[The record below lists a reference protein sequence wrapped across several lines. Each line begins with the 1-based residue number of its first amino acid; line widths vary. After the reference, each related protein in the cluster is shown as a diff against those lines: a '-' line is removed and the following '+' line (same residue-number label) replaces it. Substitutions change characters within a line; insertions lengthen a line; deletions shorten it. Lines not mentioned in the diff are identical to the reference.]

1 VKHAYLILAHNE
13 FDILKALVSCLD
25 DGRNDIFVHIDSK
38 VNELPD
44 LYAAKAGFYFVENR
58 VDVRWGDLSVVEA
71 EYALFEK
78 AKQNG
83 PYQYYHLLSGV
94 DLPLKSQDY
103 IHDFC
108 DKNEGKEFIGYT
120 LTEITPEVVRKVQR
134 WHLFLEDFKNKSTLK
149 RIIRA
154 SYIKFQE
161 IFGIKRNKDVNFKK
175 GSQWVSITD
184 GLVGWILENKEWV
197 MKTFSHTFCADEIF
211 VQTLC
216 WNSPY
221 KDNIFNTDDDAAGCM
236 RAIGWRNGRLEDWF
250 AKDYDHLKNSP
261 ALFARKFNS
270 RDWNFIEKVI
280 SLSKL

>member
-25 DGRNDIFVHIDSK
+25 DERNDIYIHIDSK
-38 VNELPD
+38 VKELPD
-44 LYAAKAGFYFVENR
+44 VHTEKSTLSFVEDR

-78 AKQNG
+78 AKKNG

-103 IHDFC
+103 IHYFC
-108 DKNEGKEFIGYT
+108 DKNESKEFIGYT

-134 WHLFLEDFKNKSTLK
+134 WHLFPEDFKNKSTLK
-149 RIIRA
+149 RILRA

-161 IFGIKRNKDVNFKK
+161 IFGIKRNTDVNFKK

-197 MKTFSHTFCADEIF
+197 IKTFSHTFCADEIF

-216 WNSPY
+216 LNSPY
-221 KDNIFNTDDDAAGCM
+221 KDNIYNTVDDAAGCM
-236 RAIGWRNGRLEDWF
+236 RAIGWRNGRLEDWS

-270 RDWNFIEKVI
+270 HDWDFIEKVI
-280 SLSKL
+280 SLSNS